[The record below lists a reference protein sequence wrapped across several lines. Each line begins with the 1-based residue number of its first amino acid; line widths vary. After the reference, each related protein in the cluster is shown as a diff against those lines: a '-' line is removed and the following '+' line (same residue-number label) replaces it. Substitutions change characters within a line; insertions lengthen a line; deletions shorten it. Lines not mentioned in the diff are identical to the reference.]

1 MSKPNKYDV
10 TDSITI
16 TRSTEELESFI
27 KNAKEYE
34 LPDKMIENVNEIL
47 VQEPEFREF
56 PQFQGVL
63 PLDKLTPAL
72 NKFVEMT
79 KDLSD
84 APDEFNVSSLLA
96 LWAGVVGNK
105 LIGPI
110 GLRPNVNIILFA
122 RSSEIRKSSSI
133 KIAGKAFFEVQ
144 DELDKE
150 AVNEEKKYLILP
162 SDFSD
167 AGFIEMM
174 KNNTV
179 SGIIVTGEYAD
190 YHKKLH
196 REYTSMADAML
207 MAYDNDRMV
216 RQTRGHGM
224 EVVDNPTFSLLGATT
239 FGNFRKVFSDT
250 ETENGT
256 MQRLLA
262 VALTKPTKARKLF
275 LERKDMDEHYLSKLK
290 EQILNWLSY
299 SSLTVSMR
307 NVVKMTYN
315 QWETEFITSSKLKY
329 GEKIIPHVE
338 RLVPACLKLAMLCES
353 FETKDPNDL
362 TLFEISEASLSC
374 AISMIEE
381 LFFPSIAY
389 LLKYEVVMSKVQYNQ
404 KRIEKELKSNSGSM
418 KHSALLKKIRIKP
431 KDLKEA
437 IENLHQNQYIKI
449 QTADSLRPQGGG
461 NASTLYKW
469 IAGDTP

>member
-1 MSKPNKYDV
+1 MNNTQKKEKAEGS
-10 TDSITI
+10 
-16 TRSTEELESFI
+16 
-27 KNAKEYE
+27 NA
-34 LPDKMIENVNEIL
+34 V
-47 VQEPEFREF
+47 PEFREF

-105 LIGPI
+105 LMGPI
-110 GLRPNVNIILFA
+110 GLRPNVNVILFA

-133 KIAGKAFFEVQ
+133 RIAGKAFFEVQ

-150 AVNEEKKYLILP
+150 AVNEETKYLILP

-207 MAYDNDRMV
+207 MAYDNDRMS
-216 RQTRGHGM
+216 RKTIDRGM

-256 MQRLLA
+256 MQRLLV

-275 LERKDMDEHYLSKLK
+275 LERDVMDEDYLSKLK
-290 EQILNWLSY
+290 VQILNWLNY
-299 SSLTVSMR
+299 SSSLNVSMR

-338 RLVPACLKLAMLCES
+338 RLVPSCLKLAMLCES
-353 FETKDPNDL
+353 FETKDPNAL

-374 AISMIEE
+374 AISMIDK
-381 LFFPSIAY
+381 LFYPSMAY
-389 LLKYEVVMSKVQYNQ
+389 LLENEVVMSKVQYNQ
-404 KRIEKELKSNSGSM
+404 KRIEKELKSNGGSM
-418 KHSALLKKIRIKP
+418 KHSPLLVASGLLA
-431 KDLKEA
+431 KDFKEA
-437 IENLHQNQYIKI
+437 IENLI
-449 QTADSLRPQGGG
+449 QKQQIDTDIVPVQRPQGGG
-461 NASTLYKW
+461 NPSTYYKW

>member
-1 MSKPNKYDV
+1 MNNTQKKEKAEGS
-10 TDSITI
+10 
-16 TRSTEELESFI
+16 
-27 KNAKEYE
+27 NA
-34 LPDKMIENVNEIL
+34 V
-47 VQEPEFREF
+47 PEFREF

-105 LIGPI
+105 LMGPI

-133 KIAGKAFFEVQ
+133 RIAGKAFFEVQ

-150 AVNEEKKYLILP
+150 AVNEETKYLILP

-207 MAYDNDRMV
+207 MAYDNDRMS
-216 RQTRGHGM
+216 RKTIDRGM

-275 LERKDMDEHYLSKLK
+275 LERKDMDEDYLSKLK
-290 EQILNWLSY
+290 VQILNWLNY
-299 SSLTVSMR
+299 SNSLNVSMR

-338 RLVPACLKLAMLCES
+338 RLVPSCLKLAMLCES

-374 AISMIEE
+374 AISMIDK
-381 LFFPSIAY
+381 LFYPSMAY
-389 LLKYEVVMSKVQYNQ
+389 LLENEVVMSKVQYNQ
-404 KRIEKELKSNSGSM
+404 KHIEKELKSNGGSM
-418 KHSALLKKIRIKP
+418 KHSALLKATNLKA
-431 KDLKEA
+431 KDFNEA
-437 IENLHQNQYIKI
+437 IDNLI
-449 QTADSLRPQGGG
+449 QKQQIDTDIVSVQRPQGGG
-461 NASTLYKW
+461 NPSTYYKW

>member
-1 MSKPNKYDV
+1 MYNTQKK
-10 TDSITI
+10 
-16 TRSTEELESFI
+16 EKAESS
-27 KNAKEYE
+27 NA
-34 LPDKMIENVNEIL
+34 V
-47 VQEPEFREF
+47 PEFREF

-133 KIAGKAFFEVQ
+133 RIAGKAFFEVQ

-150 AVNEEKKYLILP
+150 AVNEETKYLILP

-207 MAYDNDRMV
+207 MAYDNDRMS
-216 RQTRGHGM
+216 RKTIDRGM

-256 MQRLLA
+256 MQRLLV

-275 LERKDMDEHYLSKLK
+275 LERKDMDEDYLSKLK
-290 EQILNWLSY
+290 VQILNWLNY
-299 SSLTVSMR
+299 SSSLNVSMR

-374 AISMIEE
+374 AISMIDK
-381 LFFPSIAY
+381 LFYPSMAY
-389 LLKYEVVMSKVQYNQ
+389 LLENEVVMSKVQYNQ
-404 KRIEKELKSNSGSM
+404 KRIEKELKSNGGSM
-418 KHSALLKKIRIKP
+418 KHSALLKTTGLKA
-431 KDLKEA
+431 KDFNEA
-437 IENLHQNQYIKI
+437 IDNLI
-449 QTADSLRPQGGG
+449 QKQQIDTEIVPVQRPQGGG
-461 NASTLYKW
+461 NPSTYYKW